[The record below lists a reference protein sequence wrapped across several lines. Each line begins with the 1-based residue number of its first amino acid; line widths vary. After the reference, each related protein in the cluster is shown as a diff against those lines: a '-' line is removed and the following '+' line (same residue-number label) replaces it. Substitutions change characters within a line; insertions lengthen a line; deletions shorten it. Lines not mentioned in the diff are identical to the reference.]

1 MAVLEKFFNPKAVAV
16 IGAAR
21 EPGKVGHDVVK
32 NLLDFR
38 FPGKIFPVNPKAQEI
53 LGLKAFPSVLD
64 IPEEVDL
71 GVIAVRAP
79 LVPQVIRQCG
89 EKGVK
94 ALVILSA
101 GFKEAGREGAKLENE
116 IVSLAHEYGLRIIG
130 PNCLGIVDTYS
141 RLNATFAALKPI
153 RGKIGFFS
161 QSGALCL
168 ALLEWSRAERV
179 GLSRFISL
187 GNKSD
192 VSEIECLRLL
202 GEDPR
207 TKVVMGY
214 LEGIDDGRAFMEA
227 AKEVARQKPVIIFKS
242 GVTAAGARAAS
253 SHTGSLA
260 GSEVAFEA
268 ASRQAGII
276 RARNLREFFNLAL
289 LLAFQPVMEGPR
301 LAILTNSGGPGIV
314 AADACER
321 SSLELPTLSGETVEK
336 LRAVL
341 PAYAAFYNPV
351 DITGDADA
359 ERYEKALEVLL
370 EDERLNGL
378 LVILSRT
385 ATVNPDEV
393 AERMAR
399 KVGQKTMV
407 ACFLGYDS
415 VKKARGL
422 LLKNKIPPFEYP
434 EEAIAALEKSW
445 LYDFWRKKPQIQCER
460 PQVNFE
466 KAAQVLRLVREE
478 GRSHLLD
485 YEVKEILEA
494 YGFRFPKS
502 LMARTTEEA
511 LLAAQ
516 VIGFPVVLK
525 IISPQVQHKTD
536 VGGVK
541 VNIKD
546 EEELIKA
553 FQELTIGVR
562 QALPG
567 VSILGVLVQ
576 EMIAGGKEIIL
587 GFTRDPQF
595 GPLVMFGLGGIYVEV
610 IKDVSFRL
618 APLCPEEAQ
627 EMIREI
633 KGYPILKGV
642 RGEPEADLEA
652 LVNSL
657 VSLAQ
662 LAADFP
668 ELSEGEINPLL
679 VRPKGQG
686 AVAVDARL
694 ALGGER

>member
-1 MAVLEKFFNPKAVAV
+1 MLEKFFNPKAVAV

-64 IPEEVDL
+64 IPEKVDL

-116 IVSLAHEYGLRIIG
+116 IVNLAREYGLRIIG

-192 VSEIECLRLL
+192 ISEIECLRLL

-207 TKVVMGY
+207 TEVIMGY

-227 AKEVARQKPVIIFKS
+227 AKEVARKKPVIIFKS

-321 SSLELPTLSGETVEK
+321 SSLELPTLTGETVER

-460 PQVNFE
+460 PQVDFE
-466 KAAQVLRLVREE
+466 KAAQVLHLVREE

-494 YGFRFPKS
+494 YGFQFPKS

-525 IISPQVQHKTD
+525 IISPQIQHKTD

-576 EMIAGGKEIIL
+576 EMIAGGKEIII

-633 KGYPILKGV
+633 KGYPLLKGV

>member
-1 MAVLEKFFNPKAVAV
+1 MVVLEKFFNPKAVAV

-21 EPGKVGHDVVK
+21 EPGKVGHDVVR

-53 LGLKAFPSVLD
+53 LGLKAFPSILD
-64 IPEEVDL
+64 IPEKVDL

-116 IVSLAHEYGLRIIG
+116 IVNLAREYGIRIIG

-207 TKVVMGY
+207 TKVIMGY
-214 LEGIDDGRAFMEA
+214 LEGINDGRAFMEA
-227 AKEVARQKPVIIFKS
+227 AKEVARKKPVIIFKS

-321 SSLELPTLSGETVEK
+321 SSLELPTLSGETVER
-336 LRAVL
+336 LREVL
-341 PAYAAFYNPV
+341 PPYAAFYNPV

-359 ERYEKALEVLL
+359 ERYEKALEILL

-385 ATVNPDEV
+385 ATVNPEEV

-399 KVGQKTMV
+399 KVGPKTMV

-415 VKKARGL
+415 VKKARNL

-478 GRSHLLD
+478 SRSHLLD

-576 EMIAGGKEIIL
+576 EMIAGGKEIII

-633 KGYPILKGV
+633 KGYPLLKGV